1 MALVILYEMNSTL
14 PSLTYM
20 QGFFSFSLFG
30 GTGSRVLVLASLE
43 FTM

>member
-20 QGFFSFSLFG
+20 QDFFPFFF
-30 GTGSRVLVLASLE
+30 LE
-43 FTM
+43 EQDPIF